1 MKSKI
6 IELLDN
12 ILIALVVIP
21 NFIFLILFAI
31 KMYSKGLSENE
42 GENFINHNYKI
53 FKINAICFYIVLGFY
68 LYIRLS

>member
-1 MKSKI
+1 MKSKA

-12 ILIALVVIP
+12 MLIALVVIP

-31 KMYSKGLSENE
+31 KMHSKGLSENE
-42 GENFINHNYKI
+42 CENFINQNYKA

-68 LYIRLS
+68 IYIRLS